1 MTHTLLQYAQICVM
15 MMKRF
20 VTENKKHC
28 CQQFFSPSPF
38 LPQKRTNLG
47 MFVCN
52 LCIAGTR
59 REGLANIFAE
69 EQRPCN
75 LLFLS
80 LFSRLLRWCFSSVPQ
95 IWMLAARF
103 NFRRP
108 TPPPKKH
115 SPTFRK
121 LPNWVICEL
130 PPRTLKVFREC
141 TPGHLGCMPS
151 RKELLCKSSLQKK
164 NVSRFFS

>member
-1 MTHTLLQYAQICVM
+1 MRCDAHTLQYAQICVM

-108 TPPPKKH
+108 TPPLKNTAPL
-115 SPTFRK
+115 SENCQIGSFANYT
-121 LPNWVICEL
+121 LEL
-130 PPRTLKVFREC
+130 
-141 TPGHLGCMPS
+141 
-151 RKELLCKSSLQKK
+151 
-164 NVSRFFS
+164 SRFFASAFPDI